1 MIKTIISYFLY
12 FDYGE
17 FFASAPGITVAVIS
31 TIGAILT
38 AVFGPFKKFRLP
50 SETAPGLSRGFLN
63 FILFIPF
70 ILCFVLIT
78 PANAILA
85 LFVSLV
91 GIPAAGIAMFS
102 YGRVLAN
109 HRYTRPIPKGFLFWK
124 RVGEEVIIGGT
135 VLTLDAQ
142 NKLPSPLQ
150 TQLAMA
156 EYKADEIWE
165 RASRT
170 TIQQRVELFYFL
182 FFFLAVTTVSA
193 GALAVQALI
202 TKEAPLTRAQIIW
215 AGAHPPTTQDGAA
228 KPPVD

>member
-1 MIKTIISYFLY
+1 M
-12 FDYGE
+12 
-17 FFASAPGITVAVIS
+17 AVIS
-31 TIGAILT
+31 TIGTILT

-85 LFVSLV
+85 LLIALV
-91 GIPAAGIAMFS
+91 GILAASTTMFA
-102 YGRVLAN
+102 YGKVLAN
-109 HRYTRPIPKGFLFWK
+109 HRYTRPVPKGFLFWK
-124 RVGEEVIIGGT
+124 RVGEEVVIGGT
-135 VLTLDAQ
+135 ALTPAAQ
-142 NKLPSPLQ
+142 NKLPLPLQ

-170 TIQQRVELFYFL
+170 RIQQRVELFYFL
-182 FFFLAVTTVSA
+182 FFFFAVTTVST
-193 GALAVQALI
+193 GALALQALI
-202 TKEAPLTRAQIIW
+202 TKEAPLAGAQIIW
-215 AGAHPPTTQDGAA
+215 AEAHPPAPPDGAA
-228 KPPVD
+228 KPPAS